1 MQIPDSELILNADG
15 SIYHL
20 HLLPHQIAEDI
31 IVVGDP
37 DRVPKI
43 SSFFDKIE
51 YRVQKREFITHTG
64 TCKGKRL
71 SVISSGIG
79 TDNVEI
85 LMTELDALVNI
96 DLKKRVLKE
105 HHTSLNIVRIGT
117 SGSLQESVPL
127 GSHLASTYG
136 IGLDTLMC
144 FYELPQNE
152 LENTVGLMLKEKLSL
167 PFQPYCVPSSPILV
181 EKFALEMLKGT
192 TVTCCGFYAPQGR
205 KIRNNLKIPHLIDT
219 LSNLEIPANP
229 HFQITN
235 FEMETAGYYAMGKL
249 LGHEMLSLNAIV
261 ANRMTNKFH
270 HAPEKCVEELIEKV
284 LFLHH

>member
-1 MQIPDSELILNADG
+1 MQIPESELILNADG
-15 SIYHL
+15 SVYHL
-20 HLLPHQIAEDI
+20 HLLPHQIAKDI

-43 SSFFDKIE
+43 SKFFDSIE
-51 YRVQKREFITHTG
+51 YKVQKREFVTHTG
-64 TCKGKRL
+64 TYKGKNI

-96 DLKKRVLKE
+96 DLKKRELKE
-105 HHTSLNIVRIGT
+105 NHTALNIVRVGT

-144 FYELPQNE
+144 FYELPQSDF
-152 LENTVGLMLKEKLSL
+152 ENSIGLILKEKLRL
-167 PFQPYCVPSSPILV
+167 PFQPYCVQSSDILL
-181 EKFALEMLKGT
+181 EKFAKEMLKGI

-205 KIRNNLKIPHLIDT
+205 KVRLAPKNPYLIDSLNSFKIP
-219 LSNLEIPANP
+219 ENP
-229 HFQITN
+229 LFEITN
-235 FEMETAGYYAMGKL
+235 FEMETAGYYAMSKI
-249 LGHEMLSLNAIV
+249 LGHKMLSLNAIV
-261 ANRMTNKFH
+261 ANRISNKFH
-270 HAPEKCVEELIEKV
+270 HAPEKCVDELIEKV
-284 LFLHH
+284 LTLI